1 MKRYKYPR
9 TYHFPFSPGR
19 SADDKIFND
28 FESYFKDKQ
37 VVITE
42 KMDGENTSIY
52 KDMCHARSINSAHKK
67 YHSWLLNYIRNF
79 QYMLDEN
86 ERICGEY
93 LFAKHSI
100 YYDNLPSYLM
110 VFSIWNDEHC
120 LSWEDT
126 VKRCKELNLITVP
139 VLYEG
144 IYSKENIDKAI
155 QEVSNHNGEGI
166 VMRLASDYNYNDFN
180 KSIIKYVR
188 ANHIQTDEHWSS
200 QMIIKNAVCPG
211 G

>member
-28 FESYFKDKQ
+28 FEPYFKDKQ
-37 VVITE
+37 IVITE
-42 KMDGENTSIY
+42 KMDGENTTIY
-52 KDMCHARSINSAHKK
+52 KDYCHARSIDSTHRD

-79 QYMLDEN
+79 QYMLNDN

-100 YYDNLPSYLM
+100 YYNNLPSYFM
-110 VFSIWNDEHC
+110 VFSIWNDENC

-126 VKRCKELNLITVP
+126 IKRTNELGLITVP

-144 IYSKENIDKAI
+144 IYNKKAI
-155 QEVSNHNGEGI
+155 EKAIEEVTNHNGEGI
-166 VMRLASDYNYNDFN
+166 VMRLASSYNYNDFN

-188 ANHIQTDEHWSS
+188 ANHVQTDKHWSS
-200 QMIIKNAVCPG
+200 QEIIKNEIKPT
-211 G
+211 